1 MKNLTNKLVAL
12 LLALTFIT
20 TSCDDDKETLN
31 KEQAQEAFSSANTDF
46 AGALE
51 RIQSNPGFTALEN
64 LNSLAGSSSVLPFR
78 QTTATK
84 KDPRVLARQ
93 IIASLKNIATAG
105 STKNT
110 RTQGDEAFDFEE
122 NKGIYD
128 WNPNVG
134 DFVQSGNSSIIE
146 LRFPTEGS
154 STNNAT
160 FKLFDYD
167 EVATPEGDE
176 AYSPT
181 LIDATLAIDGTQ
193 VAALDAIAEYVSDGT
208 DTPTFADI
216 TYTVGAFSVDLDF
229 NDKNTNST
237 SFSQVLREGN
247 TTLLGWGITA
257 VYNSAEKIEDDLKSI
272 EGFFQIMN
280 VRFNISATQP
290 TGPVEDINEVIN
302 ITITVDGADA
312 GRVVIGEDGE
322 PYVEFTDGS
331 RVLLAD
337 IFVAVEE
344 VFNSLEL

>member
-1 MKNLTNKLVAL
+1 MKKHTNKLVAL
-12 LLALTFIT
+12 LLALTFIA

-51 RIQSNPGFTALEN
+51 RIQSNPGFTALED

-78 QTTATK
+78 QSTATK

-105 STKNT
+105 STNNA

-167 EVATPEGDE
+167 EVATPDGDE

-181 LIDATLAIDGTQ
+181 LIDATLSINGTQ
-193 VAALDAIAEYVSDGT
+193 VAALDATAEYRNDGT
-208 DTPTFADI
+208 DDAIFADI

-229 NDKNTNST
+229 NDKAANAT

-247 TTLLGWGITA
+247 NTIIGWGITA
-257 VYNSAEKIEDDLKSI
+257 VYNSAEKIEEDIKSI
-272 EGFFQIMN
+272 EGFFQLIN
-280 VRFNISATQP
+280 IRFTISATQP
-290 TGPVEDINEVIN
+290 SSNATDVNDFIKIN
-302 ITITVDGADA
+302 ITVDDAAA
-312 GRVVIGEDGE
+312 GRVVIGDDGE
-322 PYVEFTDGS
+322 PYVEYRDGS
-331 RVLLAD
+331 RELLAD
-337 IFVAVEE
+337 IFNEIDE
-344 VFNSLEL
+344 VFNSLDF